1 MPAIAGALVS
11 PAIQNSILKGA
22 LETRPLVRL
31 QRGGGRAAVASEGD
45 ESKGDESKGDESKGD
60 ESKGDESKGT
70 CVGSFT
76 PTPRADADALL
87 APARLAAPTTA
98 RLPEPASLCS
108 GPAYNASKSK
118 FRNLSK
124 QSFAAANSPSG
135 GLSG

>member
-31 QRGGGRAAVASEGD
+31 QRGGGRAAVASE
-45 ESKGDESKGDESKGD
+45 GDESKGD